1 MVLYIAI
8 ILGLITLLVF
18 CALGKV
24 LPHEINKDDIKFYKQ
39 SEIISISIIIGA
51 FIFFIIAEFADSIY
65 IAFNIIGVILLI
77 GSVVFYYFRNYQ
89 YKHKGDDK

>member
-24 LPHEINKDDIKFYKQ
+24 LPHEIDKEDINFYKN

-51 FIFFIIAEFADSIY
+51 FIFFIIAEFADAIY
-65 IAFNIIGVILLI
+65 IAFNIIGVVLI
-77 GSVVFYYFRNYQ
+77 AAAVGFYYYRNYQ
-89 YKHKGDDK
+89 YKHLKRK